1 MKAFTKL
8 LLGIGVLLTWTNQ
21 IVAMRPMLKE
31 GELPPHEGRIEPL
44 KDFLEKNET
53 SVVSYGIEDS
63 RNLTSTEEIIK
74 DLKNTTTKEDLL
86 TQVLKNETLKNIT
99 KPKEPKEQ
107 EKVDMYWSGDDDFD
121 TSGAEQLTTIC
132 MVAIA
137 QILIQNNII

>member
-1 MKAFTKL
+1 MKTFTKL

-53 SVVSYGIEDS
+53 SVVSYGIEDLK
-63 RNLTSTEEIIK
+63 NLTSTDEIIK
-74 DLKNTTTKEDLL
+74 DLKNTTTKDE
-86 TQVLKNETLKNIT
+86 VLKNETLKNIT
-99 KPKEPKEQ
+99 KPKEPKE
-107 EKVDMYWSGDDDFD
+107 KVNGFWSGEDDFD